1 MNLDMFSDSINKF
14 YAFTLPSL
22 APSTQR
28 LLRVDI
34 EAYAAWIKSH
44 GDVSLPLNNRESMT
58 LSYAESM
65 ESTHSSSVIKRKLSN
80 IAKFWSYCD
89 HESTHFEESTINA
102 QHASTQINHIANT
115 KILLRQPR
123 IQFLI
128 IILFLIVISIGAAVA
143 TYGGKSAKHSE
154 ATSASM
160 YIKIPV
166 INANYARVVAQDG
179 LKLKLFSSKNSESP
193 SQTVTCSVKL
203 EKLNDVS
210 FISILYPTNCSDLG
224 YQDSVNLL
232 SDNSIFVDIYFKNQ
246 KINTDKISVKLVN
259 GANKLFSNT
268 QGHDSSKSSASTDS
282 NYVPES
288 DVSLS
293 SAETQ
298 AANDAFTKPV
308 TGTLLPMNVFQQD
321 LDIRDGDV
329 VSIVDTSIIKALL
342 DSPVLGVAVGTNI
355 QTSGIVELNI
365 ASESAAISPGD
376 AITTSLMPGL
386 AQKASLGFSNVI
398 GTALDIWPNEPSVI
412 RVLLK

>member
-1 MNLDMFSDSINKF
+1 MDVDMFSDSVNKF

-44 GDVSLPLNNRESMT
+44 VDVSLPLKSRESMI
-58 LSYAESM
+58 LSYVKSM

-80 IAKFWSYCD
+80 IAKFWSYYD
-89 HESTHFEESTINA
+89 QESVHFDGSSPSTE
-102 QHASTQINHIANT
+102 QTSTQRSYIPYT
-115 KILLRQPR
+115 KISLRKPKMR
-123 IQFLI
+123 FLI
-128 IILFLIVISIGAAVA
+128 TILFLMVISIGAVVV
-143 TYGGKSAKHSE
+143 TYGGKSAKNSH
-154 ATSASM
+154 AASASM

-203 EKLNDVS
+203 EKLNDAS

-224 YQDSVNLL
+224 YQDNVNLL
-232 SDNSIFVDIYFKNQ
+232 SENNIFVDIYFKNQ

-259 GANKLFSNT
+259 GTNKLFSDT
-268 QGHDSSKSSASTDS
+268 QGHDSSKSLASSDS

-288 DVSLS
+288 DLGLS
-293 SAETQ
+293 SAEVQSTV
-298 AANDAFTKPV
+298 DAFTKPI
-308 TGTLLPMNVFQQD
+308 TATLLPMNVFVYD

-329 VSIVDTSIIKALL
+329 VSIINSSIIKALL

-365 ASESAAISPGD
+365 ASESAVISPGD

-398 GTALDIWPNEPSVI
+398 GTALDVWPNEPKTI